1 MSFQKI
7 IIEKFL
13 SFKDISYKKSRWK
26 EINAFFLGN
35 REIAHFEN
43 TESIDIRLT
52 KFVQKQLSDEMK
64 KKIEFRFYHSDWITF
79 HYSEESDISELVD
92 LINLAIDANKNEIHH
107 LKKKAI

>member
-1 MSFQKI
+1 
-7 IIEKFL
+7 
-13 SFKDISYKKSRWK
+13 
-26 EINAFFLGN
+26 
-35 REIAHFEN
+35 
-43 TESIDIRLT
+43 
-52 KFVQKQLSDEMK
+52 MK